1 MSRISMKAGIT
12 VEQVNEYIALS
23 NKAFDLEHDE
33 TMNVTTFDMDVFIE
47 HIEDAMNLA
56 KHIFGDGS
64 RTHVTLQNIFE
75 RADKKMG
82 IVEGAGESKDAKLAK
97 IREKLAR
104 FDGWQLMIRGQLKPL
119 EVVAVEDGRIIYDGV
134 DVPFIPVFV
143 PNSE

>member
-33 TMNVTTFDMDVFIE
+33 TMNITTADMDAFVE
-47 HIEDAMNLA
+47 HIEEAMNHA
-56 KHIFGDGS
+56 KQIFGDGS

-75 RADKKMG
+75 RANKKMG

-134 DVPFIPVFV
+134 EVPFIPVFV